1 MEINILE
8 WIGYLA
14 SILVAISLMLTSIV
28 RLRIV
33 NLIGSGTFAVYGFLI
48 GSLPVGFMNLFI
60 VFVNIYYLYLLL
72 NRKEYFE
79 TLEVSP
85 ENKYLARYLKFHEN
99 EIERYFPGFIFD
111 SQKHSF
117 CFFILR
123 DAQVAGLFI
132 AYPENDHT
140 LHVVLDYVGP
150 RYRDLKNGYYIY
162 NKFVN
167 FFKEQNFNK
176 IIAEARSK
184 HHYKYLQRLNF
195 KPLPDQGEQEI
206 LFEKGI

>member
-14 SILVAISLMLTSIV
+14 SVLVAISLMLTSIV

-33 NLIGSGTFAVYGFLI
+33 NLIGSATFAVYGFLI

-60 VFVNIYYLYLLL
+60 VFVNIYYLYLIW

-85 ENKYLARYLKFHEN
+85 NNKYLARYLKFHEN
-99 EIERYFPGFIFD
+99 EIQRFFPGFEFD
-111 SQKHSF
+111 EGKHNF
-117 CFFILR
+117 CYFILR

-132 AYPENDHT
+132 AFPLDEQT
-140 LHVVLDYVGP
+140 LKVDLDYVGP

-162 NKFVN
+162 RKFVG
-167 FFKEQNFNK
+167 FFKQRNFMRLV
-176 IIAEARSK
+176 ADSK
-184 HHYKYLQRLNF
+184 TKTHTKYLQ
-195 KPLPDQGEQEI
+195 KQGFRIIKETDEFTRMEKEI
-206 LFEKGI
+206 